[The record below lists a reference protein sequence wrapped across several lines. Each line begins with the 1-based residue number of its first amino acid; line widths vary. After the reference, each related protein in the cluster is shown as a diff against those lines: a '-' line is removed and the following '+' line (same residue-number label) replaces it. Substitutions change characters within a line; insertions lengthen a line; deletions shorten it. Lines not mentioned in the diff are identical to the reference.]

1 MNHLIIYAHPNAQ
14 SFNHAILESI
24 IAASKGHEV
33 HVRNLFELNFNPI
46 LDWQEAA
53 ETFSGK
59 LAADVAIEQSFWKQ
73 ADLITLIYPL
83 WWMGFPAILKG
94 YLDRVLTYGF
104 AYENGKNE
112 TIGLLKGK
120 RIQQFV
126 TMGNSNQKYAEKG
139 FLQSLDHTLGNGL
152 FNFCGMEVDMHF
164 LGAVGL
170 KTTDYEALLNQVKK
184 ACLTNLK

>member
-46 LDWQEAA
+46 LDWQEAL

-83 WWMGFPAILKG
+83 WWMGFPAILN
-94 YLDRVLTYGF
+94 DRP
-104 AYENGKNE
+104 A
-112 TIGLLKGK
+112 
-120 RIQQFV
+120 
-126 TMGNSNQKYAEKG
+126 
-139 FLQSLDHTLGNGL
+139 
-152 FNFCGMEVDMHF
+152 
-164 LGAVGL
+164 
-170 KTTDYEALLNQVKK
+170 
-184 ACLTNLK
+184 